1 MEHHVVIE
9 KLCSCAKKE
18 GLSQIATYDAKD
30 TAHEAA
36 QIQLERMNGSFCGK
50 HEFQLYL
57 SRFMRRKY
65 SWNKYSW
72 NSCLPQKCASY
83 EAECNKKDE

>member
-30 TAHEAA
+30 VALEAA
-36 QIQLERMNGSFCGK
+36 EAQLGMMNRSFCGK
-50 HEFQLYL
+50 HEFQLVEVNDN
-57 SRFMRRKY
+57 FVIGMVGGGCGCK
-65 SWNKYSW
+65 
-72 NSCLPQKCASY
+72 
-83 EAECNKKDE
+83 

>member
-50 HEFQLYL
+50 HEFQLVEVNDN
-57 SRFMRRKY
+57 FVIGMVGGGCGCKH
-65 SWNKYSW
+65 
-72 NSCLPQKCASY
+72 
-83 EAECNKKDE
+83 

>member
-30 TAHEAA
+30 TASEAA
-36 QIQLERMNGSFCGK
+36 QSQLAHMNGSFCGK
-50 HEFQLYL
+50 HEFQLVEVDDN
-57 SRFMRRKY
+57 FVIGMVGGGCGCK
-65 SWNKYSW
+65 
-72 NSCLPQKCASY
+72 
-83 EAECNKKDE
+83 

>member
-30 TAHEAA
+30 AALEAA
-36 QIQLERMNGSFCGK
+36 QTQLAHMNGNFCGK
-50 HEFQLYL
+50 HEFQLVEVDDN
-57 SRFMRRKY
+57 FVIGMVGGGCGCK
-65 SWNKYSW
+65 
-72 NSCLPQKCASY
+72 
-83 EAECNKKDE
+83 